1 MIKGLRIAAELLAI
15 NVLLITIL
23 IFIGWDTYESIRPE
37 TWGAAG
43 RYFYL
48 TTNILSIVLL
58 LSRYKPKTKA
68 L

>member
-1 MIKGLRIAAELLAI
+1 MIKSLKIAAKLLAI

-48 TTNILSIVLL
+48 TTNIFTIVLL
-58 LSRYKPKTKA
+58 FGRYKAK